1 MLDGEPR
8 YVDLSY
14 RDQDTPVITYDEK
27 WQNARQK
34 VKVTVV
40 KKEKDTDRVLAGGV
54 FGLYTSEDIKNTKG
68 EVLLEKD
75 SLIEQRVTDEKGQ
88 ITFTADLPVDGKY
101 YVKEIFAPDGFVTTE
116 EVQELSLIHI

>member
-1 MLDGEPR
+1 MLFR
-8 YVDLSY
+8 S
-14 RDQDTPVITYDEK
+14 K
-27 WQNARQK
+27 NA
-34 VKVTVV
+34 
-40 KKEKDTDRVLAGGV
+40 
-54 FGLYTSEDIKNTKG
+54 KG

-116 EVQELSLIHI
+116 